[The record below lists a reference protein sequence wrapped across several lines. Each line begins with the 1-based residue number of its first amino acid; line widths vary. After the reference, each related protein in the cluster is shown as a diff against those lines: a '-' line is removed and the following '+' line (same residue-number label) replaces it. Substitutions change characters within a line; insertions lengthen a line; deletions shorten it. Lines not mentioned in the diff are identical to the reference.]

1 MHLDTEA
8 IIVGGGQAALATAY
22 YLRRHKIDFRILDNQ
37 PGPGGSWLH
46 VWPTMTLFSTVEFSN
61 LPGWPMPHHPGFPP
75 ASHVVD
81 YLTRYEQRYDL
92 PVIRPVQVTRVEH
105 HPGPQAHFTVHTRSA
120 PDNTADHAPRP
131 LTARHVVAATG
142 TWAAPFVPFIPG
154 TFNGAQWHSAQY
166 PGPAPFLEPAH
177 STPSAS
183 PADTVRR
190 KVAVVG
196 AANSGAQI
204 AAELLLAGV
213 DTTWFTRHAPRYLPD
228 DVDGRV
234 LFHRYRERA
243 LAIQRGLPDPG
254 LGDERGDI
262 IVLPHVKHARDAG
275 LLTAAD
281 MFTHFDELNDQGF
294 TDIIWCTGFRPAF
307 GPIRHLLRQGSPAVP
322 NLHLVGYGD
331 IVGPGAATITGVGPY
346 AKAAAQAIVDAHA
359 D

>member
-8 IIVGGGQAALATAY
+8 IIIGGGQAALATAY

-92 PVIRPVQVTRVEH
+92 PIIRPVHVTRVEN
-105 HPGPQAHFTVHTRSA
+105 HPGPEAYFTVH
-120 PDNTADHAPRP
+120 
-131 LTARHVVAATG
+131 ARHVEHDSDARTFTSHHVVAATG
-142 TWAAPFVPFIPG
+142 TWAAPFVPYIPG
-154 TFNGAQWHSAQY
+154 TFAGTQWHSAQY
-166 PGPAPFLEPAH
+166 PGPEPFLNPA
-177 STPSAS
+177 SATN
-183 PADTVRR
+183 PLPDNGTARRTVA

-262 IVLPHVKHARDAG
+262 IVLPHVQRARDAG
-275 LLTAAD
+275 LLTPEE
-281 MFTHFDELNDQGF
+281 MFTHFDALNEQGF
-294 TDIIWCTGFRPAF
+294 TDLIWCTGFRPAF

-346 AKAAAQAIVDAHA
+346 AKAAAQAIVDTHA